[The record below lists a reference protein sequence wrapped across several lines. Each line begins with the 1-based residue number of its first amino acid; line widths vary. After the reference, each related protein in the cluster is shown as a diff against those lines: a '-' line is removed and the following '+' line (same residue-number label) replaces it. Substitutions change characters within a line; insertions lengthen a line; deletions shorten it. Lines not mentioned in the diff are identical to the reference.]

1 MAKGPPGAWIRWG
14 FGQTWLLPVNLQA
27 GGETGHGHWSHR
39 HGSLLE
45 RGRFDQISGRK
56 PVTGMT
62 MCVVEKERQVGQPVQ
77 RLCGPREQ
85 GGPEAVE
92 ARLQK
97 LLELTLRGLEGHSK
111 EGGEP
116 ATGPWELPE
125 KAAPFTGQGPA
136 QRERERDVFVSV
148 GFSARVCV
156 GVSVC
161 IV

>member
-1 MAKGPPGAWIRWG
+1 MVT
-14 FGQTWLLPVNLQA
+14 QTWQSVGERQVWPDLWKKACHRDDHVC
-27 GGETGHGHWSHR
+27 GGE
-39 HGSLLE
+39 GS
-45 RGRFDQISGRK
+45 Q
-56 PVTGMT
+56 
-62 MCVVEKERQVGQPVQ
+62 ERQVGQPVQ